1 MSEYIVVDHNLTT
14 NEIVEREMNAEEI
27 AEKKQREIDAKKV
40 ADELADNT
48 KARESAT
55 NKLAALGLTPEEIKS
70 LIS

>member
-40 ADELADNT
+40 ADELAANT